1 MSKKTRNGYIDLL
14 RFVAACIIMYFHFEI
29 APFIRPDGTPGSFPS
44 GGLFVEFFFMLS
56 GYFAISSFYMSDG
69 KLHIGKY
76 MLKKYVRFLPYT
88 FFAVTFTYVWI
99 LICSNPSLF
108 EAAKTLCMLP
118 FEALLMR
125 NTGIN
130 RVGHNG
136 VLWYLSAMLIT
147 MPIILYTARRFPT
160 VFKEYLVWVLPL
172 CFYGYVLSRYG
183 TIRTTHWQISNIRAL
198 AGMLLGCNI
207 YFIVHAVEN
216 IRFSS
221 RGKTILTVLELGLFG
236 LILLFC
242 MVRSFSKTYLD
253 AFCVLLMYLFTIVA
267 LSGKSWTSKIQG
279 RFFTYLGKISFPLY
293 CVHYGYIDV
302 VNKYFSGYRTR
313 YRLLIFTGLV
323 LATAI
328 AVQFLVDYV
337 VFPAMKRIAQK
348 YHSLPRVS

>member
-1 MSKKTRNGYIDLL
+1 MGKNASRQAQTATILQTKLHHIYSHASINSTLFCVFWQFQALFPLQYLPGNSIICWKSYKKEDNMSKKTRNGYIDLL

-242 MVRSFSKTYLD
+242 
-253 AFCVLLMYLFTIVA
+253 
-267 LSGKSWTSKIQG
+267 
-279 RFFTYLGKISFPLY
+279 
-293 CVHYGYIDV
+293 
-302 VNKYFSGYRTR
+302 
-313 YRLLIFTGLV
+313 
-323 LATAI
+323 
-328 AVQFLVDYV
+328 
-337 VFPAMKRIAQK
+337 
-348 YHSLPRVS
+348 